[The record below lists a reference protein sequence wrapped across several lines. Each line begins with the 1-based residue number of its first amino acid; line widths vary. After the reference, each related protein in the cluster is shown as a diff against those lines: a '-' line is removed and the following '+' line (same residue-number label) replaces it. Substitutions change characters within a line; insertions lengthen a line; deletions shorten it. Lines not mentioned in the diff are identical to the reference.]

1 MAGKASTNEITGLLL
16 SCRGINLNGIRP
28 TVNSEIAFDVRE
40 ELARHTNYFDATNT
54 VLTGSIVVDAAE
66 RTFGFE
72 VTVKLK
78 RPYKF

>member
-1 MAGKASTNEITGLLL
+1 M
-16 SCRGINLNGIRP
+16 
-28 TVNSEIAFDVRE
+28 NSGIAFDVRE
-40 ELARHTNYFDATNT
+40 ELARRTDYFDATNT
-54 VLTGSIVVDAAE
+54 VLTGQIVGDAAE